1 MMRAMRNYL
10 LILLPISTLAC
21 SFHARSP
28 DQYRDDT
35 RALLESRGGKI
46 KDCYRDA
53 LEATNETTGTVT
65 VNFTVEKKTG
75 QLSNIRA
82 AEQSTAPEPLRECV
96 VKALEGLSLSPPDA
110 RDGVA
115 TFRYEFEPEA

>member
-1 MMRAMRNYL
+1 MRAMRNYL
-10 LILLPISTLAC
+10 FVLLPISTLAC

-35 RALLESRGGKI
+35 RALLETRGGKI

-53 LEATNETTGTVT
+53 LEATTETTGTVT
-65 VNFTVEKKTG
+65 VHFTVEKKTG
-75 QLSNIRA
+75 QLTNIRVDD
-82 AEQSTAPEPLRECV
+82 QSTAGEPLRECV
-96 VKALEGLSLSPPDA
+96 VKALDGLALTPPDA

-115 TFRYEFEPEA
+115 TFLYEFEPEA